1 MNFDLGIAGGL
12 DRYSKVVSQS
22 AEGIGERAVDSAQTM
37 LRGVD
42 GSVFDYID
50 PNPTIRPVLDLS
62 GVRAGVG
69 AIGGMLNS
77 DQIVNGGLF
86 QGINFNKG
94 VNSLNFDGA
103 RIAGGTNN
111 KDVVSELQM
120 LAGRFDELNEA
131 VSNMKVV
138 LDSGELV
145 GATSH
150 KMDSQLGEL
159 AMRRGRGN

>member
-1 MNFDLGIAGGL
+1 M
-12 DRYSKVVSQS
+12 
-22 AEGIGERAVDSAQTM
+22 
-37 LRGVD
+37 
-42 GSVFDYID
+42 
-50 PNPTIRPVLDLS
+50 LDLS

-77 DQIVNGGLF
+77 EQITNSDLF
-86 QGINFNKG
+86 QGLNFRNG
-94 VNSLNFDGA
+94 VGALNFDGA
-103 RIAGGTNN
+103 KIAGGLNN
-111 KDVVSELQM
+111 KDVVSELQT
-120 LAGRFDELNEA
+120 LAARFDELNEA